1 MGRNGKSFWE
11 WIWNRTTAETKA
23 HFKVGEKIKIYTRP
37 FKREGFEGIAELIEF
52 VGHDCYEGLLVERW
66 KVRFDNE
73 VPVYERIIFKD
84 TSSLL
89 SGRTNMPNE
98 LSEVL
103 RDISGKEPTETNGGA
118 DIEYELAFKYPTS
131 MILFNP
137 RTGID
142 WNSSETYNLK
152 GMKVLVHSD
161 QQANW
166 VNKTNGVPVKA
177 VKVEPTVKIVEIAE
191 STKDKTKSEVRPGD
205 FTVNY

>member
-1 MGRNGKSFWE
+1 M
-11 WIWNRTTAETKA
+11 
-23 HFKVGEKIKIYTRP
+23 
-37 FKREGFEGIAELIEF
+37 L
-52 VGHDCYEGLLVERW
+52 
-66 KVRFDNE
+66 NE
-73 VPVYERIIFKD
+73 P
-84 TSSLL
+84 SA
-89 SGRTNMPNE
+89 
-98 LSEVL
+98 VL
-103 RDISGKEPTETNGGA
+103 KNISGKEQTGTEATA
-118 DIEYELAFKYPTS
+118 EVEYELAFKYPTS